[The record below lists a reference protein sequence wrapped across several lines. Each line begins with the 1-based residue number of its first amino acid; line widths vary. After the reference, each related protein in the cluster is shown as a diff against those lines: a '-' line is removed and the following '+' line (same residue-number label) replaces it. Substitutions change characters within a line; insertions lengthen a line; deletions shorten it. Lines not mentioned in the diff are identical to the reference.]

1 MANITE
7 PQLTYRVLGG
17 SPLTHDQ
24 MNNNFRSL
32 VYSSS
37 VSPDGE
43 QLRLHY
49 DIVGGYCHTIAL
61 NGGSGGLSVTPNTAY
76 QIVTTATGTVGSL
89 QSENNLKFDGN
100 LLTLTGTFSINDGE
114 ENIIIGASAGG
125 SVSSGEN
132 TIIGHQ
138 AGNSLTSGV
147 YNTVLGHTALV
158 SATTATRTVALG
170 NSSLESLV
178 TGLCNV
184 GIGYLAGSNLAN
196 GSGNIYIG
204 DSAGPTS
211 AVDQSNKLYIN
222 NSESDTP
229 LILGDFSS
237 GQVTF
242 NSQVSASVFSGSYY
256 GDGSNLTGVTAT
268 AEWDGSIDG
277 DVSITG
283 SLIVSGTAVTV
294 DFTNVES
301 ISGSIF
307 SGSFVGDGS
316 LLTGVQAETF
326 PYTGSAIISGSLL
339 VENSTILSGSSTV
352 SGSFTVHGPSDLNG
366 VTTIDQNIK
375 VWNPSSTTLAIGSS
389 TVQNSTVIP
398 ARSIFIGAAS
408 GFYATGADQVAI
420 GDSSA
425 QIGAQYGVAIGYRA
439 GYYASGRGQIAI
451 GYRALGS
458 FNTAAGQHN
467 IAIGCKTM
475 GGNPHYG
482 GCNVGIGC
490 QSLYQ
495 NQYGGCNTAVGVG
508 SLRCLIGINIG
519 DGNRNTAFGYC
530 AGTKT
535 KFGNGNLYLGH
546 KAGPSVLDTTE
557 SNRLYISNNEGNPLI
572 GGHFGN
578 KTVTISGSLTV
589 SQSVTAD
596 SFTGDGSG
604 LTNLPEGEWDGSR
617 NGNAEITGSFTVSG
631 SDVIVDFTNTLAISG
646 STFSGSFVGDGS
658 GLTGIAA
665 SEWDGSRNGDSN
677 ITGSLIVSGALDVSN
692 TITIAS
698 QGYPGGP
705 GVELIHFHSSSL
717 AGVHNI
723 QSFAISATG
732 YTGFKADYS
741 LSDSTEDEKKIGTL
755 LGAWDQVGGET
766 LNDSHTVATGNIIGT
781 SFSIDSDG
789 STAILKLDASTG
801 TYDVNILIT
810 AFKRQV

>member
-7 PQLTYRVLGG
+7 PQLTYRVAGG

-37 VSPDGE
+37 IHDNGDT
-43 QLRLHY
+43 LRLHY
-49 DIVGGYCHTIAL
+49 DIVGGYCNNIAL
-61 NGGSGGLSVTPNTAY
+61 NAGSGGITVTGNTNNR
-76 QIVTTATGTVGSL
+76 ILTATGNADIQG
-89 QSENNLKFDGN
+89 ENNFTFDGSA
-100 LLTLTGTFSINDGE
+100 LTLTGTFSINDGE

-125 SVSSGEN
+125 SISSGEN

-147 YNTVLGHTALV
+147 YNTVLGHTAFI

-204 DSAGPTS
+204 DSAGPAS
-211 AVDQSNKLYIN
+211 AVDQCNKLYIN

-242 NSQVSASVFSGSYY
+242 NSQVSASVFSGSFY

-316 LLTGVQAETF
+316 LLTGITAEAF

-339 VENSTILSGSSTV
+339 VENSTILSGSTTV

-408 GFYATGADQVAI
+408 GYYATGADQVAI
-420 GDSSA
+420 GDLSA
-425 QIGAQYGVAIGYRA
+425 QIGAQYGVAVGYRA

-458 FNTAAGQHN
+458 VNTAAGQHN

-578 KTVTISGSLTV
+578 KTVTISGSLIV

-617 NGNAEITGSFTVSG
+617 NGNAEITGSFTISG

-658 GLTGIAA
+658 GLTGITA

-692 TITIAS
+692 TVTIAS

-723 QSFAISATG
+723 QSFAISGTG

>member
-7 PQLTYRVLGG
+7 PQLTYRVAGG

-37 VSPDGE
+37 IHDNGDT
-43 QLRLHY
+43 LRLHY
-49 DIVGGYCHTIAL
+49 DIVGGYCNNIAL
-61 NGGSGGLSVTPNTAY
+61 NAGSGGITVTGNTNNR
-76 QIVTTATGTVGSL
+76 ILTATGNADIQG
-89 QSENNLKFDGN
+89 ENNFTFDGSA
-100 LLTLTGTFSINDGE
+100 LTLTGTFSINDGE

-125 SVSSGEN
+125 SISSGEN

-147 YNTVLGHTALV
+147 YNTVLGHTAFI

-316 LLTGVQAETF
+316 LLTGITAEAF

-339 VENSTILSGSSTV
+339 VENSTILSGSTTV

-408 GFYATGADQVAI
+408 GYYATGADQVAI
-420 GDSSA
+420 GDLSA
-425 QIGAQYGVAIGYRA
+425 QIGAQYGVAVGYRA

-458 FNTAAGQHN
+458 VNTAAGQHN

-578 KTVTISGSLTV
+578 KTVTISGSLIV

-617 NGNAEITGSFTVSG
+617 NGNAEITGSFTISG

-658 GLTGIAA
+658 GLTGITA

-692 TITIAS
+692 TVTIAS